1 MSLMGAV
8 IGEKSLY
15 RELWDE
21 GQEADMKQTS
31 WTDLLLEGLSPLE
44 GRDREGAISSSGNS
58 QNYARQ
64 VQNLLGELQVVL
76 GC

>member
-15 RELWDE
+15 RELWGE

-31 WTDLLLEGLSPLE
+31 RTDLLLEGLLPLE
-44 GRDREGAISSSGNS
+44 GRDREGGISSSGNS

-64 VQNLLGELQVVL
+64 VQNLLGELQVAL